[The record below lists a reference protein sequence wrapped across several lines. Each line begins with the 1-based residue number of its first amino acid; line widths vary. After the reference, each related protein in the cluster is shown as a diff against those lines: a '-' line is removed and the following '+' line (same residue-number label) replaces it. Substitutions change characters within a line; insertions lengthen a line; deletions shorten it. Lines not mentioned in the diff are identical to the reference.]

1 MASASFSS
9 VVEMFHH
16 RCRSTPDTDA
26 MYYKVNGE
34 WKTMVWREAGRRA
47 RNIACG
53 LRARG
58 IKVEERCAILS
69 STRMEW
75 VLCDMGILAAGA
87 ATTTIYPSN
96 RPDECEYI
104 LNDSSTRMVFVE
116 NQKQA
121 DKILSVRGSLPGVEL
136 LIVIDGTASADGFVV
151 TLATVEAEGDAWD
164 KANPGQYD
172 AITSAIKSESLAT
185 LMYTS
190 GTTGNPKGVMLDHD
204 CWVYQGEA
212 IDTMGILTPS
222 DKQLLFL
229 PLAHSF
235 AKVLEIAFIRVGTPT
250 AIDGDIDALAAN
262 LIALQPTVMGA
273 VPRVYEKLYNKIVS
287 GAREGGSLKWAIFQ
301 WALGVGREVSGLRQ
315 KGQEPGGFLVLK
327 HTIADRLV
335 FSKIKQKVGG
345 RARFFISGGAP
356 LSREIGE
363 FFHAIDVLI
372 LEGYGLT
379 ETSAGAF
386 FNRPDSYR
394 FGTVGQAFPG
404 TEVRIAADGEILIRG
419 RHVMQGYY
427 NRPQETAETLEADGW
442 FHTGDIG
449 HLEEGGFLK
458 ITDRKKDLIKTSGGK
473 YVAPQEVENRLKTRS
488 TLISQVLVHGDNRNF
503 CSLLVTLSADN
514 APSWFKR
521 HGMEPVGYEA
531 LIRHPKVLEEIQ
543 RVVNEVNAELP
554 PHASLKKFAILPKDF
569 SQEDDDM
576 TPTLKIKRKNVQA
589 KYKEILDGF
598 YVGASASM

>member
-16 RCRSTPDTDA
+16 RCRSTPDADA
-26 MYYKVNGE
+26 MYYKVGTE
-34 WKTMVWREAGRRA
+34 WKTMDWKTAGKRS

-58 IKVEERCAILS
+58 IQSEERCAVLS
-69 STRMEW
+69 ATRLEW
-75 VLCDMGILAAGA
+75 VLCDMGILAAAA

-96 RPDECEYI
+96 KPEECQYI
-104 LNDSSTRMVFVE
+104 LNDSGTRLVFCE
-116 NQKQA
+116 NQKQT
-121 DKILSVRGSLPGVEL
+121 DKILSIRGNCAALMQV
-136 LIVIDGTASADGFVV
+136 IVIDGSASVDGFVIP
-151 TLATVEAEGDAWD
+151 LAQLETEGEAWD
-164 KANPGQYD
+164 KANPGEYD
-172 AITSAIKSESLAT
+172 RITGAIRSESLAT

-204 CWVYQGEA
+204 CWVYEGEA
-212 IDTMGILTPS
+212 IDTLGILTPS
-222 DKQLLFL
+222 DKQYLFL

-250 AIDGDIDALAAN
+250 AIDGDIDALGAN
-262 LIALQPTVMGA
+262 LQSIQPTVMGA
-273 VPRVYEKLYNKIVS
+273 VPRVYEKLYNKIIT
-287 GAREGGSLKWAIFQ
+287 GAKAKGGLKYSIFQ
-301 WALGVGREVSGLRQ
+301 WALGVGREVSKLRQ
-315 KGQEPGGFLVLK
+315 AGQEPSGLLALK
-327 HTIADRLV
+327 YSIADRLV
-335 FSKIKQKVGG
+335 FSDIKAKVGG

-394 FGTVGQAFPG
+394 FGTVGRAFPG
-404 TEVRIAADGEILIRG
+404 SEVKIAGDGEILIRG

-427 NRPQETAETLEADGW
+427 NLPEATAEALEADHW

-449 HLEEGGFLK
+449 ELDADGFLK

-473 YVAPQEVENRLKTRS
+473 YVAPQEIENKLKARS
-488 TLISQVLVHGDNRNF
+488 TLISQAVVHGDNRNF
-503 CSLLVTLSADN
+503 CSVLIALSPDSAPQWAKENGIDGAD
-514 APSWFKR
+514 
-521 HGMEPVGYEA
+521 YTA
-531 LIRHPKVLEEIQ
+531 LTKNPKVIAEIE
-543 RVVNEVNAELP
+543 RVVKEINGELP
-554 PHASLKKFAILPKDF
+554 SYSTLKKFAILPKDL
-569 SQEDDDM
+569 SQDDGDL
-576 TPTLKIKRKNVQA
+576 TPSLKVKRKQVTA
-589 KYKEILDGF
+589 KYKDILDGF
-598 YVGASASM
+598 YAGTSASL

>member
-16 RCRSTPDTDA
+16 RCRSTPDADA
-26 MYYKVNGE
+26 MYYKVAQE
-34 WKTMVWREAGRRA
+34 WKTMDWKTAGKRS

-58 IKVEERCAILS
+58 IQTEERCAILS
-69 STRMEW
+69 ATRVEW
-75 VLCDMGILAAGA
+75 VLCDMGILAAAA

-96 RPDECEYI
+96 TPAECLFI
-104 LNDSSTRMVFVE
+104 LNDSGTKVVFAE
-116 NQKQA
+116 NKKQA
-121 DKILSVRGSLPGVEL
+121 DKIHSIRDQIPGVAHIIQIEG
-136 LIVIDGTASADGFVV
+136 DSSADGFVIG
-151 TLATVEAEGDAWD
+151 LADLEREGEAWD

-172 AITSAIKSESLAT
+172 AITGAIRSESLAT

-204 CWVYQGEA
+204 CWVYEGEA

-222 DKQLLFL
+222 DKQFLFL

-235 AKVLEIAFIRVGTPT
+235 AKVLEIAFIRIGTPT
-250 AIDGDIDALAAN
+250 AIDGDIDALGAN
-262 LIALQPTVMGA
+262 LVTVQPTVMGA
-273 VPRVYEKLYNKIVS
+273 VPRVYEKLYNKIIT
-287 GAREGGSLKWAIFQ
+287 GAKAKGGLKYSIFQ
-301 WALGVGREVSGLRQ
+301 WALGVGREVSKLRQ
-315 KGQEPGGFLVLK
+315 AGQEPGGFLALK
-327 HTIADRLV
+327 HSIADKLV
-335 FSKIKQKVGG
+335 FSEIKLKVGG

-404 TEVRIAADGEILIRG
+404 SEVKIAEDGEILIRG

-427 NRPQETAETLEADGW
+427 NLEEATKESLESDGW

-449 HLEEGGFLK
+449 HLEPGDFLK

-473 YVAPQEVENRLKTRS
+473 YVAPQDIENRLKVKS
-488 TLISQVLVHGDNRNF
+488 TLISQALVHGDNRNF
-503 CSLLVTLSADN
+503 CSVLLTISPDALPGWAKENGVEEADYLALTKN
-514 APSWFKR
+514 PKL
-521 HGMEPVGYEA
+521 YEE
-531 LIRHPKVLEEIQ
+531 LQ
-543 RVVNEVNAELP
+543 RIVNEVNADLP
-554 PHASLKKFAILPKDF
+554 KYATLKKFAILPKDF
-569 SQEDDDM
+569 SQEDGDM
-576 TPTLKIKRKNVQA
+576 TPTMKVKRKVVTA
-589 KYKEILDGF
+589 KYQDILDGF
-598 YVGASASM
+598 YAGTSASL

>member
-16 RCRSTPDTDA
+16 RCRSTPDADA
-26 MYYKVNGE
+26 MYYKVGND
-34 WKTMVWREAGRRA
+34 WKTMDWKTAGRRA

-58 IKVEERCAILS
+58 IQSEERCAILS
-69 STRMEW
+69 ATRVEW
-75 VLCDMGILAAGA
+75 VLCDMGILAAAA

-96 RPDECEYI
+96 KPDECLFI
-104 LNDSSTRMVFVE
+104 LNDSGTRLVFAE
-116 NQKQA
+116 NRKQA
-121 DKILSVRGSLPGVEL
+121 DKILGIRDGAPAVKNLV
-136 LIVIDGTASADGFVV
+136 IIDGEGSADGFVI
-151 TLATVEAEGDAWD
+151 TLAALEAEGEAWD

-172 AITSAIKSESLAT
+172 AITSAIRSESLAT

-204 CWVYQGEA
+204 CWVYEGEA

-222 DKQLLFL
+222 DKQFLFL

-250 AIDGDIDALAAN
+250 AIDGDIDALGAN
-262 LIALQPTVMGA
+262 LLTVQPTVMGA
-273 VPRVYEKLYNKIVS
+273 VPRVYEKLYNKIIT
-287 GAREGGSLKWAIFQ
+287 GAKAKGGLKYSIFQ
-301 WALGVGREVSGLRQ
+301 WALGVGKEVSRIRQ
-315 KGQEPGGFLVLK
+315 AGQEPSGFLAFK
-327 HTIADRLV
+327 HSIADKLV
-335 FSKIKQKVGG
+335 FSEIKKKVGG

-394 FGTVGQAFPG
+394 FGTVGRAFPG
-404 TEVRIAADGEILIRG
+404 SEVKIASDGEILIRG
-419 RHVMQGYY
+419 RHVLQGYY
-427 NRPQETAETLEADGW
+427 NLPEATAEALEPDGW
-442 FHTGDIG
+442 LHTGDIG
-449 HLEEGGFLK
+449 ELDADGFLK

-473 YVAPQEVENRLKTRS
+473 YVAPQEIENKLKARS
-488 TLISQVLVHGDNRNF
+488 TLISQAVVIGDNRNF
-503 CSLLVTLSADN
+503 CS
-514 APSWFKR
+514 
-521 HGMEPVGYEA
+521 A
-531 LIRHPKVLEEIQ
+531 LIAVSPDSVPGWAKENGIDGSDYLALTKHPKLIEEIQ
-543 RVVNEVNAELP
+543 RVITEINGELP
-554 PHASLKKFAILPKDF
+554 SYSTLKKFALLPKDL
-569 SQEDDDM
+569 SQDDGDL
-576 TPTLKIKRKNVQA
+576 TPSLKVKRKHVTA
-589 KYKEILDGF
+589 KYKDILDGF
-598 YVGASASM
+598 YAGTSASL

>member
-16 RCRSTPDTDA
+16 RCRSTPDSDA
-26 MYYKVNGE
+26 MYYKVGGQ

-58 IKVEERCAILS
+58 IELEQRCAMLS

-96 RPDECEYI
+96 RPDECAYI
-104 LNDSSTRMVFVE
+104 LNDSATRVVFVE

-121 DKILSVRGSLPGVEL
+121 DKILEIRASTPTVVHAV
-136 LIVIDGTASADGFVV
+136 IIDGAASADGFIL
-151 TLATVEAEGDAWD
+151 TLAQLEAEGEAWD

-172 AITSAIKSESLAT
+172 AVTSAIKSESLAT

-204 CWVYQGEA
+204 CWVYEGEA

-222 DKQLLFL
+222 DKQLLWL

-250 AIDGDIDALAAN
+250 AIDGDVDSLGAN
-262 LIALQPTVMGA
+262 LLAVQPTVMGA

-287 GAREGGSLKWAIFQ
+287 GAREGGRVKWGIFQ
-301 WALGVGREVSGLRQ
+301 WALGVGKEVSGIRQ
-315 KGQEPGGFLVLK
+315 KGQEPGGLLAFK
-327 HTIADRLV
+327 HAIADRLV
-335 FSKIKQKVGG
+335 FSTIKQKVGG

-356 LSREIGE
+356 LSREIAE

-386 FNRPDSYR
+386 FNRPESYR

-404 TEVRIAADGEILIRG
+404 SEVRIADDGEILIRG

-427 NRPQETAETLEADGW
+427 NRASDTAEALEADGW

-449 HLEEGGFLK
+449 HLEDAGFLK

-473 YVAPQEVENRLKTRS
+473 YVAPQEIENRMKTRS

-503 CSLLVTLSADN
+503 CSVLVTLSADN
-514 APSWFKR
+514 APAWCR
-521 HGMEPVGYEA
+521 QNGVPEMDYAA
-531 LIRHPKVLEEIQ
+531 LVTHPKAVEEIQ
-543 RVVNEVNAELP
+543 RVVNEVNADLP
-554 PHASLKKFAILPKDF
+554 SYSTLKKFAILPRDF
-569 SQEDDDM
+569 SQEEDDL
-576 TPTLKIKRKNVQA
+576 TPSLKVKRKNVQA
-589 KYKEILDGF
+589 KYKAILDGF
-598 YVGASASM
+598 YAGSPV